1 MVVFAYD
8 AAGVHDLRIQ
18 TLFKNIKKEDLAAA
32 IGEQAPINTPEA
44 NSGTVSK
51 DSLT

>member
-1 MVVFAYD
+1 MFAGHRRLMRNYPKF
-8 AAGVHDLRIQ
+8 HFLR
-18 TLFKNIKKEDLAAA
+18 TLFNRNLATP

-51 DSLT
+51 DSLA